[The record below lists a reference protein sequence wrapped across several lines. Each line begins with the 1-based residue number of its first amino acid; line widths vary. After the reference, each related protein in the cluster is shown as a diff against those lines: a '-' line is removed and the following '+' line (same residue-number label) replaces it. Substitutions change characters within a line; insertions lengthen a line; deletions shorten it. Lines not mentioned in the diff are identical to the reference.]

1 MNKFIA
7 EEIQKG
13 LEATPGFKG
22 MPDIYEEASDIY
34 SGVVQRFIKL
44 LGSEGKAA

>member
-22 MPDIYEEASDIY
+22 MPDIYEEASNIY
-34 SGVVQRFIKL
+34 SGSVVPSSSKVTS
-44 LGSEGKAA
+44 GS